1 MVIFSWSS
9 TKTICFGYICELS
22 WFCFKKLV
30 ICLHGVQ
37 VLIIREKLAE
47 LYESEQQWSKAAQM
61 LSGIDL
67 DSGMRSE
74 SKIHLCFFFII
85 IFKNCSLNAGMF
97 MIIFFNMNHLCNISS
112 FLFFWCLHQ
121 SDWRCIQV
129 DKMCPNCSPLSGG
142 IDFFLQV

>member
-1 MVIFSWSS
+1 M
-9 TKTICFGYICELS
+9 
-22 WFCFKKLV
+22 
-30 ICLHGVQ
+30 Q

-74 SKIHLCFFFII
+74 SKIHLIFFFII

-97 MIIFFNMNHLCNISS
+97 MNFFFQHESS
-112 FLFFWCLHQ
+112 L
-121 SDWRCIQV
+121 
-129 DKMCPNCSPLSGG
+129 
-142 IDFFLQV
+142 